1 MSSLLR
7 VHSLC
12 KHFDPASEAVV
23 DNVSFTVEPNE
34 IFAILGP
41 SGCGKTTT
49 LRILAGFERTEKGSV
64 ELKNRVIECP
74 NTNVAPEKR
83 GIGFVFQEYA
93 LFPHLNVREN
103 VGFGLSALRK
113 TERDER
119 VSEMLQLTGL
129 SALGDR
135 KPHELSGGQQQR
147 VALARAL
154 APMPEIIF
162 LDEPFS
168 NLDAVMRQSTR
179 NEIRTILKKAGTSAI
194 LVTHDQEEA
203 LSFADRIAV
212 MNEGRIEQIGT
223 PEEVYYT
230 PRTEFVA
237 LFLGRTNLLQAQASG
252 MEAFTELGELMIN
265 RPARGNVTLS
275 IRPEHLTLERATE
288 RNCNGLCGTVISR
301 EFKGHDI
308 TYKVQLR
315 TGSCLVHT
323 DNRMPFV
330 AGDSVVVKPLE
341 PAVVLES
348 PASLPVTQAQ

>member
-1 MSSLLR
+1 MSNCLLR
-7 VHSLC
+7 VHGLS
-12 KHFDPASEAVV
+12 KRFSSEGERVV
-23 DNVSFTVEPNE
+23 DDVTFSVAQNE

-49 LRILAGFERTEKGSV
+49 LRIMAGFERTDSGSV
-64 ELKNRVIECP
+64 ELRNRVIECP
-74 NTNVAPEKR
+74 HTNVSADKR

-93 LFPHLNVREN
+93 LFPHLNVHEN
-103 VGFGLSALRK
+103 VGFGLNRLGRS
-113 TERDER
+113 ERDARIE
-119 VSEMLQLTGL
+119 EMLQLTGL
-129 SALGDR
+129 QAFAGR

-168 NLDAVMRQSTR
+168 NLDAVMRQTTR
-179 NEIRTILKKAGTSAI
+179 NEIRTILKKAGISAV

-212 MNEGRIEQIGT
+212 MNNGRIEQIGT

-237 LFLGRTNLLQAQASG
+237 LFLGRTNVLRALANG
-252 MEAFTELGELMIN
+252 MEAVTDLGELMIN
-265 RPARGNVTLS
+265 RPARGEIKLS

-288 RNCNGLCGTVISR
+288 RNCNGLCGTILSR

-308 TYKVQLR
+308 TYKVKLR
-315 TGSCLVHT
+315 NAECLVHT
-323 DNRMPFV
+323 DNRMPFTS
-330 AGDSVVVKPLE
+330 GDSVVVKPLE
-341 PAVVLES
+341 PAVVLE
-348 PASLPVTQAQ
+348 V

>member
-1 MSSLLR
+1 MSCLLR
-7 VHSLC
+7 VNSLS
-12 KHFDPASEAVV
+12 KRFEPGSARVV
-23 DNVSFTVEPNE
+23 DNVSFCVAPNE

-49 LRILAGFERTEKGSV
+49 LRMMAGFERVDSGSV
-64 ELKNRVIECP
+64 ELRNRVIECQHTSVP
-74 NTNVAPEKR
+74 AEKR

-93 LFPHLNVREN
+93 LFPHLNLRDN
-103 VGFGLSALRK
+103 VGFGLASMK
-113 TERDER
+113 KSER
-119 VSEMLQLTGL
+119 VERIDAMLQITGL
-129 SALGDR
+129 NSYADR

-168 NLDAVMRQSTR
+168 NLDAVMRMTTR
-179 NEIRTILKKAGTSAI
+179 QEVRNILKKAGTSAV

-212 MNEGRIEQIGT
+212 MNEGRVEQIGS
-223 PEEVYYT
+223 PEEVYYS

-237 LFLGRTNLLQAQASG
+237 LFLGRTNVLHARASG
-252 MEAFTELGELMIN
+252 MEAITDLGDLMIN
-265 RPARGNVTLS
+265 RPARGEIKLS

-288 RNCNGLCGTVISR
+288 RNCNGLCGTVLSR

-308 TYKVQLR
+308 TYKVKVR
-315 TGSCLVHT
+315 NGECLVHT
-323 DNRMPFV
+323 DNRMPFTP
-330 AGDSVVVKPLE
+330 GDSVVVTALE
-341 PAVVLES
+341 PAVVLEG
-348 PASLPVTQAQ
+348 

>member
-7 VHSLC
+7 VNGLT
-12 KHFDPASEAVV
+12 KRFEATSPDVV
-23 DNVSFTVEPNE
+23 CDVAFTVEPNE

-49 LRILAGFERTEKGSV
+49 LRIMAGFEQADKGSV
-64 ELKNRVIECP
+64 ELRSRVIECQHFHI
-74 NTNVAPEKR
+74 APEKR

-93 LFPHLNVREN
+93 LFPHLNVEEN
-103 VGFGLSALRK
+103 VGFGLSGLGRK
-113 TERDER
+113 QKSERID
-119 VSEMLQLTGL
+119 EMLRLTGL
-129 SALGDR
+129 VEYRTR

-154 APMPEIIF
+154 APMPDIIF

-179 NEIRTILKKAGTSAI
+179 NEIRSILKKAGTSAV

-212 MNEGRIEQIGT
+212 MNNGRIEQVGT
-223 PEEVYYT
+223 PEEVYYS

-237 LFLGRTNLLQAQASG
+237 LFLGRTNVLRAKAHG
-252 MEAFTELGELMIN
+252 MEALTDMGELMID
-265 RPARGNVTLS
+265 RPSKGDIKLS
-275 IRPEHLTLERATE
+275 IRPEHLTLERVTE
-288 RNCNGLCGTVISR
+288 KNCNGLCGTILAK

-308 TYKVQLR
+308 TYRIQLR
-315 TGSCLVHT
+315 SGECLVHT
-323 DNRMPFV
+323 DNRMSFG
-330 AGDSVVVKPLE
+330 AGDRVVVKPLE
-341 PAVVLES
+341 PAVVLE
-348 PASLPVTQAQ
+348 V

>member
-1 MSSLLR
+1 MMHHLLQ
-7 VHSLC
+7 VHNLS
-12 KHFDPASEAVV
+12 KKYDPSGPFVV
-23 DNVSFTVEPNE
+23 DSVSFNVDSNE

-49 LRILAGFERTEKGSV
+49 LRVLAGFENIDKGSV
-64 ELKNRVIECP
+64 ELHNRVIECQH
-74 NTNVAPEKR
+74 THLSAEKR

-93 LFPHLNVREN
+93 LFPHLNVKEN
-103 VGFGLSALRK
+103 VGFGLSKMSRK
-113 TERDER
+113 ERDAR
-119 VSEMLQLTGL
+119 VNEMLALTGL
-129 SALGDR
+129 TDFATR
-135 KPHELSGGQQQR
+135 KPQELSGGQQQR

-179 NEIRTILKKAGTSAI
+179 NEIRSILKKAGISAI

-212 MNEGRIEQIGT
+212 MNNGKIEQIGT

-237 LFLGRTNLLQAQASG
+237 LFLGRTNLLKAQASG
-252 MEAFTELGELMIN
+252 MEAYTELGALMIN
-265 RPARGNVTLS
+265 RPASGDVTLS
-275 IRPEHLTLERATE
+275 IRPEHLTLERTTE
-288 RNCNGLCGTVISR
+288 TNCNGLCGTVLTK

-308 TYKVQLR
+308 TYCVKLR
-315 TGSCLVHT
+315 NGNCLVHT
-323 DNRMPFV
+323 DNRVQFV
-330 AGDSVVVKPLE
+330 AGDNVVVKPLE
-341 PAVVLES
+341 PAVVLE
-348 PASLPVTQAQ
+348 

>member
-1 MSSLLR
+1 MSCLLQ
-7 VHSLC
+7 VHGLT
-12 KHFDPASEAVV
+12 KEFEAGNKVV
-23 DNVSFTVEPNE
+23 DNVSFSVDSNE
-34 IFAILGP
+34 IFAVLGP

-49 LRILAGFERTEKGSV
+49 LRIMAGFERIDSGSV
-64 ELKNRVIECP
+64 ELRSRVIECQH
-74 NTNVAPEKR
+74 TNVSAEKR

-93 LFPHLNVREN
+93 LFPHLNVHDN
-103 VGFGLSALRK
+103 IGFGLGKFSKSDKEARIQ
-113 TERDER
+113 
-119 VSEMLQLTGL
+119 EMLVLTGL
-129 SALGDR
+129 ADFANR

-168 NLDAVMRQSTR
+168 NLDAVMRQTTR
-179 NEIRTILKKAGTSAI
+179 NEIRTILKKAGISAV

-237 LFLGRTNLLQAQASG
+237 LFLGRTNLLRAQANG
-252 MEAFTELGELMIN
+252 LEAYTDLGELMIN
-265 RPARGNVTLS
+265 RPARGNIKLS
-275 IRPEHLTLERATE
+275 IRPEHLTLERANE
-288 RNCNGLCGTVISR
+288 RNCNGLCGTILSR

-308 TYKVQLR
+308 TYRVKLR
-315 TGSCLVHT
+315 NGECLVHT
-323 DNRMPFV
+323 DNRMPFTS
-330 AGDSVVVKPLE
+330 GDSVVVTPLE
-341 PAVVLES
+341 PAVVLE
-348 PASLPVTQAQ
+348 

>member
-1 MSSLLR
+1 MSCILR
-7 VHSLC
+7 VHGLS
-12 KHFDPASEAVV
+12 KRYDAAGPMVV
-23 DNVSFTVEPNE
+23 DDISFTVEPNE

-49 LRILAGFERTEKGSV
+49 LRVMAGFESIDKGSV
-64 ELKNRVIECP
+64 ELRNRVIECQHTHLSP
-74 NTNVAPEKR
+74 DKR

-93 LFPHLNVREN
+93 LFPHLSVRDN
-103 VGFGLSALRK
+103 VGFGLSK
-113 TERDER
+113 MSKSDKNSR
-119 VSEMLQLTGL
+119 VDEMLKLTGL
-129 SALGDR
+129 TDFADR

-179 NEIRTILKKAGTSAI
+179 NEIRSILKKAGTSAI

-212 MNEGRIEQIGT
+212 MNNGKIEQVGT

-237 LFLGRTNLLQAQASG
+237 LFLGRTNLLRAKASG
-252 MEAFTELGELMIN
+252 MEAYTDLGSLMIN
-265 RPARGNVTLS
+265 RPARGDVMLS
-275 IRPEHLTLERATE
+275 IRPEHLTLERTTE
-288 RNCNGLCGTVISR
+288 QNCNGLCGTVLSR

-308 TYKVQLR
+308 TYKIKLR
-315 TGSCLVHT
+315 NGDCLVHT

-330 AGDSVVVKPLE
+330 AGDSVVVKPIE
-341 PAVVLES
+341 PAVVLE
-348 PASLPVTQAQ
+348 